1 MSRLTTS
8 ILSFRWAIKKSSKF
22 NIARSH
28 TQCSASDYII
38 QQLYLFGIITCLDYI
53 IQQLWTDYSPKQ
65 TPLPTPWPTPM
76 SLSSRRGLPARAGL
90 VRSDALA
97 TVGPACGWCGPRE
110 RELGLHLV
118 PIYFWWLNCPTQIFG
133 LTSLSK
139 CIDYAGVKGSHSAN
153 KKTKFW
159 IQ

>member
-97 TVGPACGWCGPRE
+97 TVGPACGWCGPRLLIE
-110 RELGLHLV
+110 TVAARVSWPWRSKNFKQTANAKKNSRSHTL
-118 PIYFWWLNCPTQIFG
+118 
-133 LTSLSK
+133 LS
-139 CIDYAGVKGSHSAN
+139 
-153 KKTKFW
+153 F
-159 IQ
+159 